1 MREPTAALL
10 LDLDGT
16 LVDSEGFHRQ
26 VFRNWFA
33 ARGWTVTEEV
43 LAGFTGRR
51 ADDVLA
57 SSPGPWDGED
67 VQAMLA
73 ELLAAMATLPRPGLA
88 AGAEELLA
96 GARVPLGLVTSANTD
111 WARTC
116 LGDLLDAFAV
126 VVTREDVTNGK
137 PHPEPYLTAAA
148 ALGVEPEDCVAI
160 EDSNTGTTSA
170 ESAGCQ
176 VLVVPNH
183 VAVTPGPGRHF
194 RDSLLGLSVA
204 DLAILG

>member
-137 PHPEPYLTAAA
+137 PHPEPYQLACERLGVAAA
-148 ALGVEPEDCVAI
+148 ACVAV
-160 EDSNTGTTSA
+160 EDAPAGVASA
-170 ESAGCQ
+170 RAAG
-176 VLVVPNH
+176 VGLVVA
-183 VAVTPGPGRHF
+183 VAGTFTRGQLAEAHRVVDGLDAVPA
-194 RDSLLGLSVA
+194 LL
-204 DLAILG
+204 